1 MDVLEV
7 PGQAGSQFEV
17 KVPEGIAGQSYLL
30 LSNCKERVTD
40 DTIVAGPV
48 IVEVS
53 SYDMIIE
60 RERVGEA
67 RTQGLISLLIE

>member
-1 MDVLEV
+1 MSLLGPVFVDLL
-7 PGQAGSQFEV
+7 AGGEGGFQV
-17 KVPEGIAGQSYLL
+17 QVPEGIAGQSYFL

-53 SYDMIIE
+53 SPSF
-60 RERVGEA
+60 
-67 RTQGLISLLIE
+67 LFWF